1 LFEICNFISHVFER
15 LIFCLYKFIA
25 ISFDILKT
33 LSLMDSDQR
42 IEALEEHVNDF
53 LETREGAF
61 QLLHHIRQIVKDHY
75 PDDELTQEERAQ
87 ERTTNQVEGNI
98 WAKMR
103 VHLFYTELTFQ
114 EIAGEMNSEANLVLN
129 QINLAASEG
138 IRLLHVRRTI
148 ELLQF
153 LRKSDATQL
162 CLERIDHLRKYVP
175 FELFKPSVTNPRDE
189 AQNCILM
196 YCFLDAAA
204 DLKLIRRLNFLRLKE
219 ALDRL
224 DPDEKRAKVNG
235 FFQI

>member
-1 LFEICNFISHVFER
+1 ME
-15 LIFCLYKFIA
+15 
-25 ISFDILKT
+25 
-33 LSLMDSDQR
+33 DQR
-42 IEALEEHVNDF
+42 IEALEEQLNGF
-53 LETREGAF
+53 LETREDALWLF
-61 QLLHHIRQIVKDHY
+61 HHIRQMIKDHY
-75 PDDELTQEERAQ
+75 PDDQLTQEELQ

-103 VHLFYTELTFQ
+103 VIFSYTMLTVQ
-114 EIAGEMNSEANLVLN
+114 EIAGEMNYEADLVRD
-129 QINLAASEG
+129 QINLASSATMK
-138 IRLLHVRRTI
+138 LLHVRRTI

-175 FELFKPSVTNPRDE
+175 FELFKPSVTNPQDE

-235 FFQI
+235 FFKHC